1 MEIVTIVIAIGLPSA
16 MIGFCF
22 RRIEKKLDK
31 KQSEQEEREE
41 CRQELN
47 LLVVKGVTASMA
59 LGEASALALKN
70 GVTNGKTTSAL
81 NYSKTVKN
89 EIKDFLFKQG
99 IKESI

>member
-1 MEIVTIVIAIGLPSA
+1 MEIITMLIAIGLPSA
-16 MIGFCF
+16 IIGLCF
-22 RRIEKKLDK
+22 RRFEKKLDK
-31 KQSEQEEREE
+31 RQAELEKHEE

-70 GVTNGKTTSAL
+70 GVTNGETTCAL